1 MTKGLNKVQLIG
13 RLGATPEMRYTV
25 QGNAVTTFRIAVDRA
40 WKDASGEKQT
50 ETDWFRVVAWNTLAE
65 NCNQFLDTGHLAYV
79 EGRLQIRKWAD
90 QGGQTRYVTEV
101 VAQDVIFLD
110 GRPDG
115 GSTTDD
121 VAAEDPEM
129 TASTSPRP
137 AAARSHAHAVPA
149 PSTAAPTQA
158 PSPPS
163 PGKGRARRTT
173 APSRASAGG
182 PSNGAFDEEDLP
194 F

>member
-25 QGNAVTTFRIAVDRA
+25 QGNAVTTFRIAVDRV
-40 WKDASGEKQT
+40 WKDASGAKQT

-65 NCNQFLDTGHLAYV
+65 NCNQFLDTGRLAYV
-79 EGRLQIRKWAD
+79 EGRLQIRTWAD

-115 GSTTDD
+115 GGTTDD
-121 VAAEDPEM
+121 VAAEDFEM
-129 TASTSPRP
+129 TAPTSPRP
-137 AAARSHAHAVPA
+137 AAH
-149 PSTAAPTQA
+149 
-158 PSPPS
+158 
-163 PGKGRARRTT
+163 
-173 APSRASAGG
+173 SRM
-182 PSNGAFDEEDLP
+182 
-194 F
+194 